1 MKMNLDLKDRKLLY
15 ELDNN
20 SRQSASQIA
29 KKIGLSP
36 EVVNYR
42 IKRLE
47 KEEII
52 TQYQLIVN
60 LSTLNIMQ
68 FKICLSFQHLKSNE
82 LKDKIEELKNIDAIK
97 WIISSKG
104 NWDLILSCETNS
116 MESIDKLKNQIL
128 SKFGNHINEKA
139 LSILVEAQTYNRDYL
154 IEDKSLLS
162 ESRII
167 MKKSNLVK
175 IDDLDLKILKSLAEN
190 ARKPIINIASELKET
205 VRVINYR
212 IKQLEKNK
220 IILGYKIA
228 LNYKKLGLKFFKIFI
243 YLDNPKEERIKS
255 LTTYLEQN
263 KNTIHDV
270 KVLGN
275 WDLEPEF
282 EVQTEEEFNKILEE
296 IKDQY
301 FDIIKNIE
309 IITISKEHKFV
320 YF

>member
-1 MKMNLDLKDRKLLY
+1 MVIKLDLKDRKLLY

-20 SRQSASQIA
+20 SRQSCSKIA
-29 KKIGLSP
+29 KKIGLST

-60 LSTLNIMQ
+60 LSTLNILQ
-68 FKICLSFQHLKSNE
+68 FKICLSFQHLKSEE
-82 LKDKIEELKNIDAIK
+82 LKSKIEELKNIDAIK

-104 NWDLILSCETNS
+104 SWDLILSCETDS
-116 MESIDKLKNQIL
+116 MESVDELKNKIL
-128 SKFGNHINEKA
+128 GKFGTNINKKA
-139 LSILVEAQTYNRDYL
+139 LSILIEAQTYNRDYL

-167 MKKSNLVK
+167 MKKSNLAK
-175 IDDLDLKILKSLAEN
+175 IDDLDLKILKSLGKN
-190 ARKPIINIASELKET
+190 ARKQIIDIASELKQS
-205 VRVINYR
+205 VRIINYR

-228 LNYKKLGLKFFKIFI
+228 LNYEKLGLKFFKIFV
-243 YLDNPKEERIKS
+243 YLDNPKEERIRS
-255 LTTYLEQN
+255 LTTYLKQN
-263 KNTIHDV
+263 KNTIHEV

-282 EVQTEEEFNKILEE
+282 EVSSDEEFNKILNE

-301 FDIIKNIE
+301 SDIIKNIE

>member
-1 MKMNLDLKDRKLLY
+1 MVMDFDVKDRKLLY

-20 SRQSASQIA
+20 SRQSASKIG

-60 LSTLNIMQ
+60 LSTLNILQ
-68 FKICLSFQHLKSNE
+68 FKICLSFQHLKSE
-82 LKDKIEELKNIDAIK
+82 ILKSKIEELKKIESIK

-104 NWDLILSCETNS
+104 NWDLILSCETDS
-116 MESIDKLKNQIL
+116 MENIDELKNKIL
-128 SKFGNHINEKA
+128 TKFGNHINKKA
-139 LSILVEAQTYNRDYL
+139 LSILIEAQTYNRDYL
-154 IEDKSLLS
+154 IEDKTLIS

-167 MKKSNLVK
+167 MKKSELAN
-175 IDDLDLKILKSLAEN
+175 IDKLDLKILKSLAKN
-190 ARKPIINIASELKET
+190 ARKPIIDIASELKQT
-205 VRVINYR
+205 VRVVNYR

-228 LNYKKLGLKFFKIFI
+228 LNYEKIGLKFFKIFV
-243 YLDNPKEERIKS
+243 YLDNPQKEKINS
-255 LTTYLEQN
+255 LIAYLKQN
-263 KNTIHDV
+263 KNTIHHV

-282 EVQTEEEFNKILEE
+282 EVHSEEEFNKILQE
-296 IKDQY
+296 IKDKY
-301 FDIIKNIE
+301 SDIIKNIE